1 MGKSQNSS
9 RSSHI
14 RKENII
20 QIKELAS
27 ILKVGKRTEK
37 KTLKEIQGIKMI

>member
-1 MGKSQNSS
+1 MGNSQSS
-9 RSSHI
+9 ARSSNI

-27 ILKVGKRTEK
+27 ILKVGKRTGK
-37 KTLKEIQGIKMI
+37 KKQLQRKYKELK